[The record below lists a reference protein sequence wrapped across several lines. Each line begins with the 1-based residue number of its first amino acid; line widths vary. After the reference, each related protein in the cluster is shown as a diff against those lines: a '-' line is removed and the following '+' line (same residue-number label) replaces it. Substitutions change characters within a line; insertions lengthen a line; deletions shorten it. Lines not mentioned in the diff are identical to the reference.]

1 MLHDIFVFGF
11 AGIALLC
18 ALGAWISRPKRTIFF
33 LAALSAGSAAIA
45 ANYYVFWALALFA
58 MCVPWVVFC
67 ALPWLDLAW
76 RARVGFVLFLALGS
90 ALVIYP
96 TYHDERY
103 GRLVDPGTSE
113 ERGAIEQKAQRG
125 ELGFKRF
132 VLANIPFRLVRG
144 LDLKGG
150 LRLVYTVDV
159 EEAIKDKRD
168 YYYDQI
174 RAELTKAF
182 GFHDGDKEKP
192 PTVAEMAKLVEKVK
206 LDKPR
211 DQVGEIIVTFNDP
224 ADSAKVDDAFLK
236 KLVTELNVLR
246 SADKKKITFRMKSEV
261 ETAIRDRAVSQA
273 KDTVQRRV
281 DGFGVKEVGI
291 ASRDEDIILEIPG
304 ENEAQ
309 FAEIRDIVSQT
320 ARLEFKMVDD
330 DQDFFKQF
338 VDAKEDEV
346 PKGLRFEV
354 DNAPLGPG
362 KTAPRY
368 YAFMPRAEHE
378 DMRDTLKRL
387 KTWADTLRDPK
398 EGRQPLPVDNE
409 VSFEKVS
416 RLDPEKGTWEDEGW
430 RTFLL
435 QAKAEV
441 TGDMIREAQAV
452 PDQSE
457 RSLGGWL
464 VRLEFTP
471 VGAERFEDVTGKNV
485 KRRFAIVLD
494 GKVESA
500 PVIQGKISGGS
511 GVITMGAGSLDEQ
524 QTNAKKLELVLRSGA
539 LPAPISP
546 SNEQRIGPSLGQ
558 DAISS
563 GLKGGAAGTILV
575 LIFMAVYYNR
585 AGVIANIAVLFNLVL
600 QVAILAM
607 FGASMTLPG
616 IAGLVLTIGIAV
628 DANVLINERIR
639 EELRLGK
646 SPRQAVDVGYDKAFS
661 AILDGHV
668 TTLISGLILAQYGTG
683 PIKGFAVTLIVG
695 IAVSLF
701 TGVVCTRLM
710 FDWAVRGRKVKK
722 LYVG

>member
-18 ALGAWISRPKRTIFF
+18 ALGAWISRPKRTIFV
-33 LAALSAGSAAIA
+33 LAALSAVSAAVA
-45 ANYYVFWALALFA
+45 AFYNVFWALAMFGL
-58 MCVPWVVFC
+58 MVPWIVFC
-67 ALPWLDLAW
+67 ALPWIDLAW
-76 RARVGFVLFLALGS
+76 RAKTGFVLFLALGS
-90 ALVIYP
+90 ALCIFP
-96 TYHDERY
+96 SYHDERY
-103 GRLVDPGTSE
+103 GRIEDPGSSE
-113 ERGAIEQKAQRG
+113 ERAELEVKAQRG
-125 ELGFKRF
+125 ELGFKRYL
-132 VLANIPFRLVRG
+132 LANVPFRLVRG

-174 RAELTKAF
+174 RAELTKAL
-182 GFHDGDKEKP
+182 GYHEGDKDKP
-192 PTVAEMAKLVEKVK
+192 PTVAEMTKLVEKVK
-206 LDKPR
+206 IERPR
-211 DQVGEIIVTFNDP
+211 DKVNEIVLTFNDP
-224 ADSAKVDDAFLK
+224 SDSAKVDDAFLR
-236 KLVTELNVLR
+236 KLETELSVQR
-246 SADKKKITFRMKSEV
+246 SADKKTILFRMKSEV
-261 ETAIRDRAVSQA
+261 ESQIRDRAVSQA

-330 DQDFFKQF
+330 DKDFFKQY
-338 VDAKEDEV
+338 VDAKEDEL

-362 KTAPRY
+362 KSAPRY
-368 YAFMPRAEHE
+368 YAFMPRAEGE

-387 KTWADTLRDPK
+387 KTWADSLREPK
-398 EGRQPLPVDNE
+398 EGREPLPQDNE
-409 VSFEKVS
+409 ISFEKVS
-416 RLDPEKGTWEDEGW
+416 RLNEEKGTWEDEGW

-435 QAKAEV
+435 HAKAEV
-441 TGDMIREAQAV
+441 TGDMIREAQAT

-471 VGAERFEDVTGKNV
+471 VGAERFEDVTGRNV

-500 PVIQGKISGGS
+500 PVIQGKIAGGT
-511 GVITMGAGSLDEQ
+511 GVITMGAGSLEEQ
-524 QTNAKKLELVLRSGA
+524 QSNAKKLELVLRSGA

-558 DAISS
+558 DAIEA
-563 GLKGGAAGTILV
+563 GLKGGLAGTLLV
-575 LIFMAVYYNR
+575 LVFMAVYYSR
-585 AGVIANIAVLFNLVL
+585 AGLIANLAVLFNLVL
-600 QVAILAM
+600 QIAILAM

-628 DANVLINERIR
+628 DANVLITERIR
-639 EELRLGK
+639 EELRQGK

-695 IAVSLF
+695 IAASLF

-722 LYVG
+722 LHVG